1 MVQEMSVSERLET
14 VVLETAPHPD
24 ACIIWLHGLGA
35 DGHDFEPLA
44 YELRLPGAIRYVFP
58 HAPVQPVTINGGRV
72 MRAWYDIASPNLLCH
87 VDEAG
92 IRRSQRKVSALLEEQ
107 IAAGIDPERIVLA
120 GFSQGGVIALE
131 AGVRHHPPI
140 AGIVALSTYVALPEA
155 FPEAVPNAPPI
166 LLVHGSQDPIV
177 PLALAEQSRLL
188 LVRKGYR
195 VAWHVFPMPH
205 SVCAEEIIVLRR
217 WLSARF
223 SG

>member
-1 MVQEMSVSERLET
+1 MTQATSVTERLDAI
-14 VVLETAPHPD
+14 VLETGPDPD

-58 HAPVQPVTINGGRV
+58 HAPVQPVTINGGRM
-72 MRAWYDIASPNLLCH
+72 MRAWYDIVSPDLLCH

-92 IRRSQRKVSALLEEQ
+92 IRRSQQQVSALLEAQ
-107 IAAGIDPERIVLA
+107 IASGIDPKRTILA

-131 AGVRHHPPI
+131 AGVRYHRPI

-155 FPEAVPNAPPI
+155 FPEAADAAPQI
-166 LLVHGSQDPIV
+166 LMMHGTQDPIV
-177 PLALAEQSRLL
+177 PLALAEQSRLV

-195 VAWHVFPMPH
+195 VTWHVFPMPH
-205 SVCAEEIIVLRR
+205 SVCAEEIAVLRR
-217 WLSARF
+217 WLAAQL
-223 SG
+223 GY